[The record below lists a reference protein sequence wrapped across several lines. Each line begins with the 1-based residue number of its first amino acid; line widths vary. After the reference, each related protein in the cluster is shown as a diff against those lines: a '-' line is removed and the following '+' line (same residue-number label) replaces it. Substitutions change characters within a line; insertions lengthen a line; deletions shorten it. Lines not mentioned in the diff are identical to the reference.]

1 MAEKST
7 FIKLD
12 RNITEWGWY
21 HDGNTFRV
29 FVHLI
34 LKANI
39 KEHKFEN
46 IVVHRGELVTSRKQ
60 LAIQLSL
67 SEQQIRTALEH
78 LKLTGEITSTSYSKF
93 TVISI
98 KNYDFYQSINQQS
111 TSNQPASNQQSTS
124 NQPQSKNDKNEK
136 NEKNERNSS
145 GDKSPEPP
153 ESVGDSGKAEKKAKK
168 SESAILTEI
177 IQAYTSNPELQD
189 ALQEFIK
196 VRNKIKK
203 PITKRGLKSALK
215 DLDRLATTDEW
226 KIATVD
232 NAIVH
237 CWHSFYETP
246 APMNGGNANGGNQFN
261 FGTTLSGN
269 Q

>member
-1 MAEKST
+1 MAKRYFIVSYENEELLEDLSDTQISELFKALFRYAISGTEIDTEDKLLRCAFKIFRKS
-7 FIKLD
+7 IDASNKKYD
-12 RNITEWGWY
+12 EICRRNAENGAKGGRPKKETEEPDEIPETQNNPKNPVGFSETQTNP
-21 HDGNTFRV
+21 DEPK
-29 FVHLI
+29 
-34 LKANI
+34 KANT
-39 KEHKFEN
+39 N
-46 IVVHRGELVTSRKQ
+46 
-60 LAIQLSL
+60 
-67 SEQQIRTALEH
+67 
-78 LKLTGEITSTSYSKF
+78 TSTNTNTNTKQKQIDN
-93 TVISI
+93 T
-98 KNYDFYQSINQQS
+98 
-111 TSNQPASNQQSTS
+111 
-124 NQPQSKNDKNEK
+124 
-136 NEKNERNSS
+136 

-215 DLDRLATTDEW
+215 TLDSLATTDEW

-232 NAIVH
+232 NAIEH
-237 CWHSFYETP
+237 CWYAFYETP
-246 APMNGGNANGGNQFN
+246 APMNGGNVNGGNQFN